1 MLSIDDFYLAH
12 DDQTQL
18 ASEHPTNPL
27 IQHRGQPSTHDLPL
41 TFSVLSALQ
50 RGIETKVPCYNKSAF
65 SGQGDRA
72 SPKYWRTL
80 NDKAQKSIAVV
91 LFEGWCVGFRALNDE
106 DLGNMWQ
113 SAFRQRDDKIY
124 RGRLGRSNFSDI
136 KYINDALRSY
146 DQITK

>member
-12 DDQTQL
+12 DDQAQL

-41 TFSVLSALQ
+41 ALSVLSALQ
-50 RGIETKVPCYNKSAF
+50 RGIEVRVPYYDKSAF

-72 SPKYWRTL
+72 SPEYWRTL
-80 NDKAQKSIAVV
+80 NGKAQKRVEVV
-91 LFEGWCVGFRALNDE
+91 LFEGWCVGFRALKDE
-106 DLGNMWQ
+106 ELVNIWQ
-113 SAFRQRDDKIY
+113 SAFQQRNDKNY
-124 RGRLGRSNFSDI
+124 RGRLGHSKFYDI
-136 KYINDALRSY
+136 QYINDALRSY